1 MPRGDALRI
10 RQVRSPCQR
19 SDIKSFWQLTFL
31 PVATSQGGRRSWR
44 RWPKARQGGLRMIF
58 EERFNQVERQ
68 LLLHRQTLRTAS
80 GLSFHASSTSWIGFH
95 EAFKGEDGTE
105 LVIGEHSE
113 ISIAFAQEVE
123 SLRLEYYVVS
133 DFLSEDLHM
142 LFDAENIDY
151 DLVAPSPRI
160 FYWLTLE
167 GSGFRDARPG
177 PIATHPYY
185 QVIDGPFRRL
195 TISTSHAGTVHIRK
209 LEWTGTH
216 RH

>member
-1 MPRGDALRI
+1 
-10 RQVRSPCQR
+10 
-19 SDIKSFWQLTFL
+19 
-31 PVATSQGGRRSWR
+31 
-44 RWPKARQGGLRMIF
+44 MIF

-209 LEWTGTH
+209 LEWTLSLIH
-216 RH
+216 I